1 MSKSCWFLRGS
12 MCGSIA
18 RDMTVFTSVND
29 TEITRLLA
37 GGGVGILRTDTL
49 YGLVARA
56 DDEAAVQRIY
66 ELKGRDDD
74 KSPIVLIDGIDQ
86 LYDQPDEKLGELL
99 DSAWPGPVS
108 IILPSKYAPTWI
120 RRGNDSVAYRMP
132 DNPAIRQLVRATGPL
147 IAPSANPQGDVPAMN
162 IDEAQRYFGEEVDFY
177 VDGGVVIDQT
187 PSQLILVG
195 QDGNTTR
202 LR

>member
-1 MSKSCWFLRGS
+1 
-12 MCGSIA
+12 
-18 RDMTVFTSVND
+18 MTVFTSVND
-29 TEITRLLA
+29 AEITRLLA
-37 GGGVGILRTDTL
+37 CGGVGILRTDTL

-66 ELKGRDDD
+66 KLKGRDDD

-86 LYDQPDEKLGELL
+86 MYEQPGGEMSNLL
-99 DSAWPGPVS
+99 NSVWPGPVS
-108 IILPSKYAPTWI
+108 VIVPSNHAPTWI

-132 DNPAIRQLVRATGPL
+132 DDKAIRRLVRITGPL
-147 IAPSANPQGDVPAMN
+147 IAPSANPQGDAPAMN
-162 IDEAQRYFGEEVDFY
+162 VDEAQRYFGDKIDFY
-177 VDGGVVIDQT
+177 VDGGAVTDQT

-195 QDGNTTR
+195 QDGTTTR